1 MRRAPAAGLWLFS
14 RLEPDV
20 RRLAAFAVPNVYT
33 CMTNAGNYI
42 PGQQTDYAKCRV
54 AYDFM
59 FDLGALVEAGAAAGL
74 RIVRER
80 QIPASPHMWGWE
92 EGTLWTMYHRGVA
105 ETATLAAI
113 MQWWQSVGSPEELRL
128 HQPNN
133 LVNVDESS
141 PNNADY
147 VALAAGVKWNPRFDA
162 LVKQSRLPGA
172 AEPLRA
178 GASAHVAAAAAVSVL
193 SCGLGTCNVPPGPP
207 DRNVQRGAHSDG
219 MGLVHSCVFA
229 ARRRT

>member
-133 LVNVDESS
+133 LVNVDERS

-178 GASAHVAAAAAVSVL
+178 GASAHVAAAAAVSIL
-193 SCGLGTCNVPPGPP
+193 SCGLGTCNVPPGP